1 MTDREAA
8 ELGLADFEVARAP
21 ADDLD
26 VLFFF
31 DRVGERGRFQSGP
44 EFFIRTGH
52 EGEIGRVIH
61 PLRLGVPPA
70 TPAALLH
77 AHQSAVVASI
87 RSCQDFTRADDDAGL
102 DGGLDAFGPGLEIV
116 ILLAIDFDADQHA
129 LPIARG
135 FLLSVTAKT
144 GRGFQQENSEA
155 VTYKAD
161 VHSRRSLGT
170 P

>member
-44 EFFIRTGH
+44 EFFIRAGH
-52 EGEIGRVIH
+52 EGEVGRVIH
-61 PLRLGVPPA
+61 PLRLSAPPA

-77 AHQSAVVASI
+77 AHLRPLVASI
-87 RSCQDFTRADDDAGL
+87 RSCQTFTTADHDAGVDAGL
-102 DGGLDAFGPGLEIV
+102 DAF
-116 ILLAIDFDADQHA
+116 
-129 LPIARG
+129 
-135 FLLSVTAKT
+135 
-144 GRGFQQENSEA
+144 
-155 VTYKAD
+155 
-161 VHSRRSLGT
+161 
-170 P
+170 